1 MRISLTLLSFLL
13 VFGACERVQ
22 KPAEETPDVAT
33 FLADYNAKYQELLA
47 ESSEAEWK
55 ANTYIM
61 EGDTATENWVMASG
75 KAMADFTGS
84 KENIDA
90 ATEYLKQ
97 EDLTDLQI
105 RQLNAI
111 LYSAGSNPATA
122 GDIIEK
128 KIKASNDQNNAL
140 FSFKFTINGDTVDAN
155 YIDSVLD
162 KSDDL
167 DMRLKTWEASK
178 EVGVGLKDGLV
189 NLQGLRNE
197 SVRALGYKDYFQYQV
212 SDYGMEESK
221 EMLDMC
227 KTMVNDI
234 WPLYREL
241 HTWARY
247 SLAEKYGTEVPEMLP
262 AHWLPNRWGQDWTG
276 LVEVEGLDVDKALS
290 EKSAEWITKQGEE
303 FYVSLG
309 FERLP
314 QSFYDKSSLYPAPDG
329 VEWSKNN
336 HASAW
341 HMNNDQ
347 DVRSLM
353 SIVPN
358 TRWWGTALHE
368 LGHIYYFLEYSNDD
382 VPIILRGGANRGYHE
397 AMGSLLGLA
406 AMQQPF
412 LENRGLLEK
421 GLELDQT
428 KVLLKE
434 ALEFAVL
441 LPWGAGVM
449 TEFEYELYSNE
460 LSKDQLNAKWWE
472 LKQKYQGIAPP
483 TERGEEFCDA
493 ASKTHINN
501 DAAQYYDYAISN
513 ILLFQFHDHIAK
525 KILKQDPHATDYWGS
540 KETGEWLASIMR
552 PGATVDW
559 NQHLVD
565 HLGNGMSATPMLE
578 YFEPLMEWLKK
589 ENEGREHTL
598 PESVS

>member
-1 MRISLTLLSFLL
+1 MLKRPIIFAAAVAFIGCQSSQTEQAAKQTVDEFL
-13 VFGACERVQ
+13 VE
-22 KPAEETPDVAT
+22 
-33 FLADYNAKYQELLA
+33 YNAKYQELLA

-61 EGDTATENWVMASG
+61 EGDTATENWVMQSG

-84 KENIDA
+84 AANTDA
-90 ATEYLKQ
+90 ATEYLNQ
-97 EDLTDLQI
+97 EGLTDLQK

-111 LYSAGSNPATA
+111 IYMSGSNPEAA
-122 GDIIEK
+122 GELIEQ

-140 FSFKFTINGDTVDAN
+140 FSFKFTIDGDTVDPN
-155 YIDSVLD
+155 YIDSVLE

-167 DMRLKTWEASK
+167 DMRLKTWESSK
-178 EVGVGLKDGLV
+178 EVGKELKDGLH

-197 SVRALGYKDYFQYQV
+197 TVRALGYNDYFHYQV
-212 SDYGMEESK
+212 SDYGMETSED
-221 EMLDMC
+221 MLEMC
-227 KTMVNDI
+227 KQMNRDI

-247 SLAEKYGTEVPEMLP
+247 TLAEKYGKEVPEMLP

-276 LVEVEGLDVDKALS
+276 LVEVEGLDVDKALA

-314 QSFYDKSSLYPAPDG
+314 QSFYDKSSLYPAPVG

-368 LGHIYYFLEYSNDD
+368 LGHIYYFLEYSNED
-382 VPIILRGGANRGYHE
+382 VPVILRGGANRGYHE

-412 LENRGLLEK
+412 LK
-421 GLELDQT
+421 
-428 KVLLKE
+428 
-434 ALEFAVL
+434 
-441 LPWGAGVM
+441 
-449 TEFEYELYSNE
+449 
-460 LSKDQLNAKWWE
+460 
-472 LKQKYQGIAPP
+472 
-483 TERGEEFCDA
+483 
-493 ASKTHINN
+493 
-501 DAAQYYDYAISN
+501 
-513 ILLFQFHDHIAK
+513 
-525 KILKQDPHATDYWGS
+525 
-540 KETGEWLASIMR
+540 
-552 PGATVDW
+552 TVDFW
-559 NQHLVD
+559 RKALR
-565 HLGNGMSATPMLE
+565 
-578 YFEPLMEWLKK
+578 WI
-589 ENEGREHTL
+589 R
-598 PESVS
+598 

>member
-1 MRISLTLLSFLL
+1 MSVDEFL
-13 VFGACERVQ
+13 VE
-22 KPAEETPDVAT
+22 
-33 FLADYNAKYQELLA
+33 YNATYQELLA

-61 EGDTATENWVMASG
+61 EGDTATENWVMKSG

-84 KENIDA
+84 AANTDA

-97 EDLTDLQI
+97 EGLTDLQT

-111 LYSAGSNPATA
+111 LYMAGSNPEAA
-122 GDIIEK
+122 GDLIEQK
-128 KIKASNDQNNAL
+128 LKASNDQNNAL
-140 FSFKFTINGDTVDAN
+140 FSFKFTIDGDTVDAN

-178 EVGVGLKDGLV
+178 EVGVGLKDGLM

-197 SVRALGYKDYFQYQV
+197 TVRALGYKDFYHYQV
-212 SDYGMEESK
+212 SDYGMETSED
-221 EMLDMC
+221 MLEMC
-227 KTMVNDI
+227 KQMNRDI

-241 HTWARY
+241 HTWARHT
-247 SLAEKYGTEVPEMLP
+247 LAEKYSTEVPEMLP

-276 LVEVEGLDVDKALS
+276 LVEVEGLDVDKALG

-314 QSFYDKSSLYPAPDG
+314 QSFYDKSSLYPAPGG

-368 LGHIYYFLEYSNDD
+368 LGHIYYFLEYSNPD
-382 VPIILRGGANRGYHE
+382 VPVILRGGANRGYHE

-421 GLELDQT
+421 DLEVDQV

-434 ALEFAVL
+434 ALDFAVL
-441 LPWGAGVM
+441 IPWGAGVM
-449 TEFEYELYSNE
+449 TEFEYELYANE
-460 LSKDQLNAKWWE
+460 LSKDQMNAKWWE
-472 LKQKYQGIAPP
+472 LKRKYQGIEAPS
-483 TERGEEFCDA
+483 ERGEEFCDA

-501 DAAQYYDYAISN
+501 DPAQYYDYAISN

-525 KILKQDPHATDYWGS
+525 NILKQDPHATDYWGS
-540 KETGEWLASIMR
+540 TETGEFLASLMR

-559 NQHLVD
+559 SD
-565 HLGNGMSATPMLE
+565 HLNAHVGSGMSATPMLE
-578 YFEPLMEWLKK
+578 YFEPLMDWLKK

-598 PESVS
+598 PESIS